1 MESSQYPELENIFR
15 NAGNF
20 EDLFD
25 GFRKALSSRSGD
37 IALYKTL
44 LANKN
49 LTPDQVSFFTEKLC
63 AEYPEHK
70 YDLCM
75 WSGSVLS
82 AKYYDYSYVEKAL
95 SYFLKAINTKKDSAE
110 PYESIAGLYDSDLNM
125 PDINLVTN
133 VLNYG
138 LKESAKKSRICRA
151 LAEIYGK
158 TNNIS
163 MKKRYL
169 ALMEKYS
176 RGESN

>member
-1 MESSQYPELENIFR
+1 MESGHYPELENIFR
-15 NAGNF
+15 NANCF

-25 GFRKALSSRSGD
+25 GFRRALSVKLRD
-37 IALYKTL
+37 MNMFKVL
-44 LANKN
+44 LANN
-49 LTPDQVSFFTEKLC
+49 SLTPDQVSFFTEKLC
-63 AEYPEHK
+63 AEYPDYK

-82 AKYYDYSYVEKAL
+82 SKYNDYNYVEKAL
-95 SYFLKAINTKKDSAE
+95 SYFLKAINVKKNSAE

-133 VLNYG
+133 LLNLG
-138 LKESAKKSRICRA
+138 LKESDKKSRICRA
-151 LAEIYGK
+151 LADIYGK
-158 TNNIS
+158 TNNIN

-176 RGESN
+176 RGEKN